1 MLTIVHFLTLNDLWL
16 LTNGQKINVFLL
28 KMLTLFQGGN
38 FRFKNKQILIG
49 NFFRKKKMKN
59 TNDEKMKNTNDDE
72 NENEKH

>member
-38 FRFKNKQILIG
+38 FRFKKQTDFDWKLS
-49 NFFRKKKMKN
+49 RKKKMKN

>member
-38 FRFKNKQILIG
+38 FRFKTDFDWKLS
-49 NFFRKKKMKN
+49 RKKKMKN
-59 TNDEKMKNTNDDE
+59 TNDEKMKMKNTKDE
-72 NENEKH
+72 NYPAG